1 MAECNGGY
9 DANFVTEVHD
19 LLKCAVCQFV
29 LKNPVII
36 LECGH
41 RLCKECFE
49 NTKDYS
55 ILRGFDLLC
64 PLDRTLIDK
73 EKVFPD
79 KGIERRILDLQV
91 KCDNFDKGCT
101 WTKELRQLQEHV
113 SMECPFEI
121 ITCHYDGCDEN
132 IMRGTLSE
140 HEKTCPMKDYNQTQK
155 IKHLEATVAQ
165 IMARIVVCEDKLK
178 LNDQE
183 KEDMSALIKSKDER
197 LTIMATSMKVKDLR
211 LKAIAE
217 KLNEEKE
224 VLDAIRKV
232 VEEVNNKISVYTE
245 RIKSLINRDD
255 NNSVEKIEKRL
266 ENHDIALD
274 RIKTN
279 FVEIKNKVDNKE
291 VEINV
296 FTERV
301 QDCTG
306 LEDTLKQQ
314 EIQVADLC
322 VEIRKINKKG
332 TLANKLKVL
341 DEKNK
346 NVNTLI
352 NGLKSEIK
360 TIRILQETI
369 LVGYFEWHITNCADK
384 CERKEIVDSLPF
396 STLNGYECYLKAYLS
411 GKEGEGLGIYICL
424 LAGNRD
430 CDLVWPFNLKVTFEC
445 CSVDDVKHKE
455 CLQPDEQENLWRARR
470 MEISQGHGFGF
481 SSFLSKPDLDKCI
494 INDSVTIKCYIETIH
509 K

>member
-1 MAECNGGY
+1 ME
-9 DANFVTEVHD
+9 
-19 LLKCAVCQFV
+19 
-29 LKNPVII
+29 
-36 LECGH
+36 
-41 RLCKECFE
+41 RL
-49 NTKDYS
+49 
-55 ILRGFDLLC
+55 
-64 PLDRTLIDK
+64 
-73 EKVFPD
+73 
-79 KGIERRILDLQV
+79 
-91 KCDNFDKGCT
+91 
-101 WTKELRQLQEHV
+101 
-113 SMECPFEI
+113 
-121 ITCHYDGCDEN
+121 
-132 IMRGTLSE
+132 
-140 HEKTCPMKDYNQTQK
+140 
-155 IKHLEATVAQ
+155 
-165 IMARIVVCEDKLK
+165 VVCEDKLK

-183 KEDMSALIKSKDER
+183 QKEMSALIKSKDEQ
-197 LTIMATSMKVKDLR
+197 LNIMATSMKEKDLQ
-211 LKAIAE
+211 LKAIEA
-217 KLNEEKE
+217 KLKEEE
-224 VLDAIRKV
+224 IVLDEMRKGV
-232 VEEVNNKISVYTE
+232 AEVNNKISINTDK
-245 RIKSLINRDD
+245 IKSMINRAQN

-274 RIKTN
+274 EIKTN
-279 FVEIKNKVDNKE
+279 FAEVKNKADIKE

-296 FTERV
+296 LTERV
-301 QDCTG
+301 QDCTR

-360 TIRILQETI
+360 TIRILQEII
-369 LVGYFEWHITNCADK
+369 LVGYFEWHITNYADK